1 MRWIRYGLRLLSP
14 VNDAGLFTEE
24 AGEAFVGKDVLGDGN
39 TAVIAALHECGS
51 LLKEDPYQ
59 HK

>member
-1 MRWIRYGLRLLSP
+1 MLSP

-39 TAVIAALHECGS
+39 TAVIAALHECDS